1 MLPISFRR
9 LLTILV
15 LSMLAVGGSQTAY
28 AQSNNNTA
36 NTVGG
41 IVGLFAGIA
50 QAGAKADAQ
59 KKWMQVAEPV
69 RACVNVA
76 YSSKGVT
83 LDQIYNE
90 GIAPSDQ
97 RIAPV
102 MNFCNATMTRQLR
115 QNFACNV
122 QNSKGQQV
130 TSICSEGFARPV
142 NGSLT
147 AASTEDY
154 ITAAMNG
161 EKVQI
166 AAIETGAGRTARERA
181 ERDQQE
187 ELARKAEAE
196 RQAFLNSPEGK
207 RQAAAQIAAEKQI
220 AVAHAKI
227 AKNSPLMKSE
237 FERLAPPLN
246 QAMQVHFFLNQTQ
259 KPKIKLIHTCRL
271 TKRIDFDENNIKII
285 GTEVPVKMANFAYA
299 EGLDGLSGEPNDYV
313 GFQDQTAIGAKN
325 KGTTLSAIKGFPAS
339 LKFSSH
345 DIYTYNN
352 QNSNVGLFNI
362 QIAYE
367 DDKNFNQIKRIG
379 KAEVVVV
386 MIKGEIISRLIS
398 NAKLSDVYDKPNHL
412 IARTNS
418 YNEEIYYAGACTQ
431 TYISNN

>member
-1 MLPISFRR
+1 MRHHTGESVPMLPISFRR

-28 AQSNNNTA
+28 AQSNNTA

-102 MNFCNATMTRQLR
+102 INFCNATMTRQLR

-181 ERDQQE
+181 ERAQQE

-207 RQAAAQIAAEKQI
+207 RQIAAEAAQAKREEAQKI
-220 AVAHAKI
+220 AEAVRHAKEYPYI
-227 AKNSPLMKSE
+227 AIITCGFSGWQNVGSSICFAGGESKNETHIELHNGREYKFMGFSE
-237 FERLAPPLN
+237 
-246 QAMQVHFFLNQTQ
+246 V
-259 KPKIKLIHTCRL
+259 
-271 TKRIDFDENNIKII
+271 NNIRRTNRGEEIDLR
-285 GTEVPVKMANFAYA
+285 TNFSLEMQNAH
-299 EGLDGLSGEPNDYV
+299 ESLRLGL
-313 GFQDQTAIGAKN
+313 
-325 KGTTLSAIKGFPAS
+325 
-339 LKFSSH
+339 
-345 DIYTYNN
+345 
-352 QNSNVGLFNI
+352 
-362 QIAYE
+362 
-367 DDKNFNQIKRIG
+367 R
-379 KAEVVVV
+379 
-386 MIKGEIISRLIS
+386 IISRS
-398 NAKLSDVYDKPNHL
+398 GQV
-412 IARTNS
+412 
-418 YNEEIYYAGACTQ
+418 IYQKQVGQYGT
-431 TYISNN
+431 IMFKH

>member
-28 AQSNNNTA
+28 AQSNNTA

-161 EKVQI
+161 EKVQVGVF
-166 AAIETGAGRTARERA
+166 ETGAGRTARGRA
-181 ERDQQE
+181 ERAQEE

-207 RQAAAQIAAEKQI
+207 RQAAEQAAQAKAQRKNEILQKSYDVLDCSNAWEISSKYMAFMGNYRLAKDGHGAAEALLSLAIYLAEDAGHSEKTAI
-220 AVAHAKI
+220 ALLRAQHDRWADYVKHFRE
-227 AKNSPLMKSE
+227 NGFSTTLVNN
-237 FERLAPPLN
+237 LN
-246 QAMQVHFFLNQTQ
+246 
-259 KPKIKLIHTCRL
+259 R
-271 TKRIDFDENNIKII
+271 R
-285 GTEVPVKMANFAYA
+285 
-299 EGLDGLSGEPNDYV
+299 NDYCSNWLIKNPD
-313 GFQDQTAIGAKN
+313 QDI
-325 KGTTLSAIKGFPAS
+325 L
-339 LKFSSH
+339 
-345 DIYTYNN
+345 
-352 QNSNVGLFNI
+352 
-362 QIAYE
+362 
-367 DDKNFNQIKRIG
+367 
-379 KAEVVVV
+379 
-386 MIKGEIISRLIS
+386 
-398 NAKLSDVYDKPNHL
+398 NAKAKHYGK
-412 IARTNS
+412 
-418 YNEEIYYAGACTQ
+418 
-431 TYISNN
+431 

>member
-1 MLPISFRR
+1 MRHHTGESVPMLPISFRR
-9 LLTILV
+9 LLTIVV

-28 AQSNNNTA
+28 AQSNNTA

-161 EKVQI
+161 EKVQVGVF
-166 AAIETGAGRTARERA
+166 ETGAGRTARGRA
-181 ERDQQE
+181 ERAQEE

-207 RQAAAQIAAEKQI
+207 RQAAEQAAQAKAQRKNEILQKSYDVLDCSNAFEIGSKYNAFIGNYRAAKDGHGAAITLISLAIYLAEDAGHSEKT
-220 AVAHAKI
+220 AMALLHAQHDRWADYVKHI
-227 AKNSPLMKSE
+227 RENGFNTTLGNNVM
-237 FERLAPPLN
+237 R
-246 QAMQVHFFLNQTQ
+246 
-259 KPKIKLIHTCRL
+259 
-271 TKRIDFDENNIKII
+271 RIDYCSNWLIKN
-285 GTEVPVKMANFAYA
+285 P
-299 EGLDGLSGEPNDYV
+299 D
-313 GFQDQTAIGAKN
+313 
-325 KGTTLSAIKGFPAS
+325 
-339 LKFSSH
+339 H
-345 DIYTYNN
+345 DI
-352 QNSNVGLFNI
+352 L
-362 QIAYE
+362 
-367 DDKNFNQIKRIG
+367 
-379 KAEVVVV
+379 
-386 MIKGEIISRLIS
+386 
-398 NAKLSDVYDKPNHL
+398 NAK
-412 IARTNS
+412 ARM
-418 YNEEIYYAGACTQ
+418 AK
-431 TYISNN
+431 